1 MKNLMMTTALA
12 ALTGTAV
19 FAEAHM
25 ADLSGTEFSV
35 ETMQNQLRVS
45 DLIGHTIY
53 APAEGAT
60 LSLDGQVT
68 EVAENWEDIGEIND
82 VILSP
87 EGEIRSVNLDVGG
100 FLGIGEKTIAAQMDQ
115 LQFVPDADDEGEFFV
130 VYTGSAAM
138 LEEDEGFDAAS
149 LEQTG
154 DVSYSTT
161 YGAADMET
169 TAEAELDEM
178 ETEAT
183 GSEIQM
189 TEEGGLD
196 VVQEG
201 EGEMTADAEMT
212 EGTEAETEM
221 TADAG
226 AEVETEAVEGDAEMT
241 ADAGAETEAVEG
253 EAEMTAD
260 AGAETE
266 AVEGEAEM
274 TADAGTETEA
284 VEGEAEMTAN
294 AGEEM
299 TSEDVT
305 EETALAATAT
315 EEETLPEGDVMAEAD
330 ASENENFTPLSEN
343 TEFVLT
349 AEKLDGA
356 PVYGSDGD
364 EVGEVSAIL
373 LTADGTI
380 SELVIDVG
388 GFLGLGE
395 KPVAVPFSEVQMA
408 SNGYGSLQLTIDQT
422 EEQLE
427 EMESWSE

>member
-1 MKNLMMTTALA
+1 
-12 ALTGTAV
+12 
-19 FAEAHM
+19 
-25 ADLSGTEFSV
+25 
-35 ETMQNQLRVS
+35 
-45 DLIGHTIY
+45 
-53 APAEGAT
+53 
-60 LSLDGQVT
+60 
-68 EVAENWEDIGEIND
+68 
-82 VILSP
+82 
-87 EGEIRSVNLDVGG
+87 
-100 FLGIGEKTIAAQMDQ
+100 
-115 LQFVPDADDEGEFFV
+115 
-130 VYTGSAAM
+130 
-138 LEEDEGFDAAS
+138 
-149 LEQTG
+149 
-154 DVSYSTT
+154 
-161 YGAADMET
+161 
-169 TAEAELDEM
+169 
-178 ETEAT
+178 
-183 GSEIQM
+183 
-189 TEEGGLD
+189 
-196 VVQEG
+196 
-201 EGEMTADAEMT
+201 
-212 EGTEAETEM
+212 
-221 TADAG
+221 
-226 AEVETEAVEGDAEMT
+226 
-241 ADAGAETEAVEG
+241 
-253 EAEMTAD
+253 
-260 AGAETE
+260 
-266 AVEGEAEM
+266 M

-284 VEGEAEMTAN
+284 VEGEAEMTAD